1 MRISLI
7 TSTILCALLML
18 VAAPLAK
25 AAPASQATPD
35 PANDWQRVQ
44 QAGKLVIGTSADYPP
59 FEFYNSNYALDGF
72 DVALAKALGEQLVFN
87 ADVNDPRPRLLLE
100 QFFRRL
106 YNQGALR
113 GRVPEEGY
121 RITQSQPQDGAI
133 QFDIQIAPAFPID
146 RLFLTFVNLD
156 GEWRAEL
163 NDG

>member
-1 MRISLI
+1 FRAAEIMRFL
-7 TSTILCALLML
+7 
-18 VAAPLAK
+18 
-25 AAPASQATPD
+25 
-35 PANDWQRVQ
+35 
-44 QAGKLVIGTSADYPP
+44 
-59 FEFYNSNYALDGF
+59 GF
-72 DVALAKALGEQLVFN
+72 LRRQLQALGEQLVFN